1 MTVAVKKIYKDALR
15 LPNDSKEALVEKLII
30 NIEKNISPDIEKAH
44 LQEATKRRDDI
55 RKKKV
60 TSIPGEKGLK
70 SVREILKK

>member
-30 NIEKNISPDIEKAH
+30 NIEKNISPDIEKSH

-60 TSIPGEKGLK
+60 TPIPGEKGLK